1 MRLKHL
7 IVTLLACLAISCE
20 SFKIPSYDQIAYQKT
35 IEIKVES
42 DYLLDNSA
50 ETYSV
55 YEKDVEQL
63 KKQVAFILEYEKNR
77 PNNQISYSMWQ
88 LISDKNKN
96 LLIGYFELWKKN
108 NKLSKE
114 FSSEVKKQMNEVFS
128 LLLKYEAAKTKEN
141 KAKLLEIIN
150 SNK

>member
-1 MRLKHL
+1 MKLKYL
-7 IVTLLACLAISCE
+7 VIVLLAFFATSCE
-20 SFKIPSYDQIAYQKT
+20 SFRVPSYDQVAYQKT
-35 IEIKVES
+35 IEIKVEA
-42 DYLLDNSA
+42 DYLLNNST
-50 ETYSV
+50 ENYST
-55 YEKDVEQL
+55 YEKDVDQL
-63 KKQVAFILEYEKNR
+63 KKQIAFILEYEKNR

-88 LISDKNKN
+88 LISDENRN

-128 LLLKYEAAKTKEN
+128 LLLKYEALKTKEN
-141 KAKLLEIIN
+141 KSKLLELIN